1 MGGFVA
7 IGRLPCACVVFV
19 HLPSKASMKTIVVVA
34 ALCLVAATAAQEA
47 VAVTKG
53 STEGVVVR
61 QGQEKPLLVEGLSD
75 RDEQLLKE
83 LEGKQEKK
91 ADEAKE
97 VAEAEKMEEATE
109 KPEQEPTEE
118 LPHHHHKRHHR
129 YHHHHRRPH
138 HGRRQPPHPH
148 PRMMLPPL
156 PHG

>member
-53 STEGVVVR
+53 STEGVVVQ

-97 VAEAEKMEEATE
+97 VAEATE

-129 YHHHHRRPH
+129 YHHRGPH
-138 HGRRQPPHPH
+138 H
-148 PRMMLPPL
+148 
-156 PHG
+156 